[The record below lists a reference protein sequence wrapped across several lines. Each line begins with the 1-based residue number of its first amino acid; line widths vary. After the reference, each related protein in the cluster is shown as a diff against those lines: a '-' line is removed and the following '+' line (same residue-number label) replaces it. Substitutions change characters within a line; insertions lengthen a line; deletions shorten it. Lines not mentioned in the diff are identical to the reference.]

1 MTLKTI
7 DAKTLK
13 IWLDSEQAILLDVR
27 EPAENEAQSIKGA
40 VLMPLASVSKEALPN
55 CAGKKLVI
63 HCRKGGRGGTACEKL
78 LAEDANLEIYNLEGG
93 IEAWEAAGFT
103 TESTG
108 RKILPLDRQ
117 VQLTIGVCLLVSS
130 LLGYFIS
137 PNFFLLTGL
146 FGAGLTF
153 AGLTGF
159 CGLAILMAK
168 MPWNQATKEV
178 KSCCMVKHYS
188 RSE

>member
-1 MTLKTI
+1 MEKNMPLKTI
-7 DAKTLK
+7 DAKSLK
-13 IWLDSEQAILLDVR
+13 RWIDDGGAVLLDVR
-27 EPAENEAQSIKGA
+27 EPAENEAQSIKGS
-40 VLMPLASVSKEALPN
+40 VPMPLASVSKSSLPN
-55 CAGKKLVI
+55 LAGKKLVI

-78 LAEDANLEIYNLEGG
+78 LAEDQNLEIYNLEGG
-93 IEAWEAAGFT
+93 IEAWTAAGFA

-117 VQLTIGVCLLVSS
+117 VQLTIGLCLLVGS

-137 PNFFLLTGL
+137 PNLFLLTGF

-159 CGLAILMAK
+159 CGLAMLMAK
-168 MPWNQATKEV
+168 MTWNKATKEV
-178 KSCCMVKHYS
+178 KSCCMVK
-188 RSE
+188 